1 MASWEPDEI
10 DFEDEYDKAETKD
23 DADLDTSMTILNES
37 IREQEELQE
46 KLNRAEWL
54 SINKDQIAKLGQQ
67 IALNEKKQG
76 EYIMRASKTIISIL
90 HRGFNKIKEDG
101 RVMIIDEKSAEKLY
115 NKLRS
120 VESDEHT
127 YKIAFENESGTYKDI
142 LSPTN
147 RWLAPNAYLK
157 IFGKKFMKDIGF
169 DVDKPRTGTKR
180 KIPKKRIKQIEMY
193 VDEIDDNRKQ
203 FTARELNELPTT
215 SENNQDNIMLQDI
228 ITKNEIATDNSI
240 KLIETSLTETGAEA
254 STQTGGLT
262 LRELEGL
269 DKELR
274 TISGSLR
281 SAIAKAMA
289 KQVDINRENRKLEEM
304 VNDETY
310 SDEQREEVRARL
322 QRFQGEQKA
331 ISDQIRI
338 LKGRYSNQI
347 YQIRESIMKFLD
359 KETGTLGERI
369 RTLFKEQGITIVSIL
384 TALGMTIGVL
394 IEALLGGPSTTST
407 PTPQSTT
414 TSDKK
419 GGAREWIKNKLKAL
433 SQLLGKLADKA
444 LASLPGIIGSILS
457 WILNRAKEVVGWLSQ
472 NLWALITGVGVL
484 IYTYFITKTRRR

>member
-10 DFEDEYDKAETKD
+10 DFEDQYDKADPID
-23 DADLDTSMTILNES
+23 DDNLDESINELNRS
-37 IREQEELQE
+37 IREQE
-46 KLNRAEWL
+46 KLERRFRRGEWT
-54 SINKDQIAKLGQQ
+54 STNEDERTKLEQQ
-67 IALNEKKQG
+67 IVFNKKKQV
-76 EYIMRASKTIISIL
+76 EYIMRASKTIILIL
-90 HRGFNKIKEDG
+90 HRGSEKIKQDG
-101 RVMIIDEKSAEKLY
+101 RVIVLDEKSAEELY
-115 NKLRS
+115 SRLRLDK
-120 VESDEHT
+120 SDERT
-127 YKIAFENESGTYKDI
+127 YKIAFKNESGTYKDI
-142 LSPTN
+142 LTPTN
-147 RWLAPNAYLK
+147 RWLVPNAYLR

-169 DVDKPRTGTKR
+169 DVNKPKSGTKS
-180 KIPKKRIKQIEMY
+180 KIPKKEMEQIEQYIDEMY
-193 VDEIDDNRKQ
+193 DNMKQ
-203 FTARELNELPTT
+203 FARELNELPMN
-215 SENNQDNIMLQDI
+215 EGNQDNIMLQDI
-228 ITKNEIATDNSI
+228 VTKNEIATDNSI
-240 KLIETSLTETGAEA
+240 KLIETSLTETGEDA

-262 LRELEGL
+262 LRELHGL

-281 SAIAKAMA
+281 SAIAKSIA
-289 KQVDINRENRKLEEM
+289 KQVDIDRENRKLEEM
-304 VNDETY
+304 ANDETY

-322 QRFQGEQKA
+322 QRFQDEQKA
-331 ISDQIRI
+331 INEQIRI

-359 KETGTLGERI
+359 EETGTLGEKI

-384 TALGMTIGVL
+384 TAVGMAIGVL
-394 IEALLGGPSTTST
+394 IEALLGGPSTST

-457 WILNRAKEVVGWLSQ
+457 WILNRAKEVIGWLSQ

-484 IYTYFITKTRRR
+484 VYTYFMTKTRRR

>member
-10 DFEDEYDKAETKD
+10 DFEDDYDKADPID
-23 DADLDTSMTILNES
+23 DDNLDESINELNES
-37 IREQEELQE
+37 IREEEELRE
-46 KLNRAEWL
+46 KLTRAEWT
-54 SINKDQIAKLGQQ
+54 STNKDERTKLEQQ
-67 IALNEKKQG
+67 IVFNEKKQG
-76 EYIMRASKTIISIL
+76 EYNMRASKTIISIL
-90 HRGFNKIKEDG
+90 HRGFNKIKQDG
-101 RVMIIDEKSAEKLY
+101 KVMVIDEKSSKKLY
-115 NKLRS
+115 NRLRL
-120 VESDEHT
+120 VETDEGT
-127 YKIAFENESGTYKDI
+127 YKVAFENDSKKYKDI

-147 RWLAPNAYLK
+147 RWLAPDAYLK

-169 DVDKPRTGTKR
+169 DADKPRTGTKS
-180 KIPKKRIKQIEMY
+180 KIPKRRMEQIEQY
-193 VDEIDDNRKQ
+193 VDEMYDNTKQ
-203 FTARELNELPTT
+203 FASELNELPTT
-215 SENNQDNIMLQDI
+215 SEGNQDNIMLQDI

-240 KLIETSLTETGAEA
+240 KLIETSLTEIGAEA
-254 STQTGGLT
+254 STQTAGLT

-281 SAIAKAMA
+281 SAIAKSIA
-289 KQVDINRENRKLEEM
+289 KQVDIDRENRKLEEM
-304 VNDETY
+304 ANDETY

-322 QRFQGEQKA
+322 QRFQDEQKA

-369 RTLFKEQGITIVSIL
+369 RTLFKEQGITIASIL
-384 TALGMTIGVL
+384 TALGMTLGVL
-394 IEALLGGPSTTST
+394 IEALLGGPSASA

-444 LASLPGIIGSILS
+444 LASLPGIIGSIIS

-484 IYTYFITKTRRR
+484 IYTYFMTKTRRR